1 MQLVKQ
7 PCRFL
12 FIAIISL
19 LVIAGCDTA
28 NKKMGPAPT
37 PLDYREQIDAWVD
50 QRIEDLKAPTG
61 WMRLA
66 GLYVLDEGENSFG
79 SGPDQDISFPEG
91 TIAGNAGSMILQDS
105 VVTIRTN
112 DDVQITH
119 NGNTVD
125 NMVIYDGENAP
136 VLTSG
141 SLEWF
146 IIQRQDL
153 IAVRLYNKENQKVDR
168 FDGFDRYPTDP
179 SWHLYAHF
187 EPNPPGTTVS
197 VPNVLGQVDE
207 VAMPGTLSFSI
218 DGEIYRIQAID
229 ASNDRL
235 FLIIGDETNET
246 ETYPAGRYMYVD
258 KPDETGTTIIDFNKI
273 YNPPCAYN
281 PYSTCQLPPSQNR
294 LDVAITAGE
303 KRPVNWSGR

>member
-7 PCRFL
+7 PCSFI
-12 FIAIISL
+12 FIAIIL
-19 LVIAGCDTA
+19 LLMIAGCDTTT
-28 NKKMGPAPT
+28 KRTGPAPT
-37 PLDYREQIDAWVD
+37 PPDYREQIDAWVD

-91 TIAGNAGSMILQDS
+91 TIARHAGSLILQDS
-105 VVTIRTN
+105 VVTIRTS
-112 DDVQITH
+112 DGVQITH
-119 NGNTVD
+119 DGNPVD
-125 NMVIYDGENAP
+125 DMVIYDGDNAP
-136 VLTSG
+136 VLNSG
-141 SLEWF
+141 SLEWL

-153 IAVRLYNKENQKVDR
+153 IAVRLYNKENPKVDQ

-218 DGEIYRIQAID
+218 DGEEYRIQAID
-229 ASNDRL
+229 ASDDRL

-246 ETYPAGRYMYVD
+246 DTYPAGRYMYVD
-258 KPDETGTTIIDFNKI
+258 KPDENGTTIIDFNKI